1 MKKSNLLA
9 LFALIFSIVSFAAIM
24 LFDASQNNQIVSFL
38 LSKINLSNDDII
50 ENMYLIFGLSSVLT
64 AVVGFVCSLV
74 FSKTKKTITIGYIIT
89 LVVACLSSVGAVF
102 LNKLLYGLSN
112 VLSALIFH
120 LGVGLLATVVIVL
133 SLLLLKYFIILVFAK
148 NPFKNAKFMNIMTGL
163 MLVVFGGASLLL
175 YDYSLPVIEK
185 INYVKLITDG
195 LILKQHENITILA
208 YLYVGGVVS
217 LVFILF
223 AIANAII
230 KKNFISNI
238 FGAILLVGSLATVY
252 FALGSVESLQAA
264 VLVFSIYSVVN
275 MLLFVLIVYALR
287 GLVCLLFDGFDLKVA
302 TASENTSTQKEEL
315 PLEEEKEEV
324 QEKAQ
329 EVQEETQEEANEEE
343 ANEAPTQEEET
354 NEAPTQEE
362 ALVADEEPVQE
373 EAIEENVALE
383 PVQEEAIEENNPALE
398 EDEEEIIYVDEN
410 GNRVDENGNPLDENG
425 NPIVEEL
432 TEEEL
437 ALLDEIPESTEPK
450 TDEEQAEDLAG
461 LSIEEIERLAMLN
474 GVSDEEDIQNQ
485 DEEESEDDEEESED
499 DEEISEEEA
508 LEEEPEE
515 EKVLAKE
522 SSILIP
528 EVQLVDEDGK
538 VKKIKRKFNN
548 RMMFAPYETKEYYN
562 EIKNYLEM
570 YRAKGRNSSRCET
583 FRYKGLV
590 AKVALAG
597 KSIKVCLA
605 LDPEFVAQTPKYHF
619 KDVSDKKQYQEVPVM
634 IKVRSARGLKYFK
647 ELVDIMMAN
656 RLVKPKRGY
665 QPTNYLPSLIP
676 NGEAILGSLGM
687 STYYLQDSMNAKGIP
702 AELPDNLID
711 YLPAIEGEPL
721 EDEAVEAS
729 VYLDTLCN
737 HFNDGDEITIDVLK
751 QLHIV
756 TKGNVIKV
764 KARGTLDR
772 KLIIYA
778 EAFEPDAL
786 KMIMC
791 TNGTAIKIIR

>member
-1 MKKSNLLA
+1 MKKSNFLA

-329 EVQEETQEEANEEE
+329 EVQ
-343 ANEAPTQEEET
+343 
-354 NEAPTQEE
+354 
-362 ALVADEEPVQE
+362 
-373 EAIEENVALE
+373 
-383 PVQEEAIEENNPALE
+383 
-398 EDEEEIIYVDEN
+398 
-410 GNRVDENGNPLDENG
+410 
-425 NPIVEEL
+425 
-432 TEEEL
+432 
-437 ALLDEIPESTEPK
+437 
-450 TDEEQAEDLAG
+450 
-461 LSIEEIERLAMLN
+461 
-474 GVSDEEDIQNQ
+474 
-485 DEEESEDDEEESED
+485 
-499 DEEISEEEA
+499 
-508 LEEEPEE
+508 
-515 EKVLAKE
+515 
-522 SSILIP
+522 
-528 EVQLVDEDGK
+528 
-538 VKKIKRKFNN
+538 
-548 RMMFAPYETKEYYN
+548 
-562 EIKNYLEM
+562 
-570 YRAKGRNSSRCET
+570 
-583 FRYKGLV
+583 
-590 AKVALAG
+590 
-597 KSIKVCLA
+597 
-605 LDPEFVAQTPKYHF
+605 
-619 KDVSDKKQYQEVPVM
+619 
-634 IKVRSARGLKYFK
+634 
-647 ELVDIMMAN
+647 
-656 RLVKPKRGY
+656 
-665 QPTNYLPSLIP
+665 
-676 NGEAILGSLGM
+676 
-687 STYYLQDSMNAKGIP
+687 
-702 AELPDNLID
+702 
-711 YLPAIEGEPL
+711 
-721 EDEAVEAS
+721 
-729 VYLDTLCN
+729 
-737 HFNDGDEITIDVLK
+737 
-751 QLHIV
+751 
-756 TKGNVIKV
+756 
-764 KARGTLDR
+764 
-772 KLIIYA
+772 
-778 EAFEPDAL
+778 
-786 KMIMC
+786 
-791 TNGTAIKIIR
+791 

>member
-1 MKKSNLLA
+1 MKKSNFLA

-64 AVVGFVCSLV
+64 AIVGFVCSLV

-112 VLSALIFH
+112 VLSTLIFH

-133 SLLLLKYFIILVFAK
+133 SLLLLKYFIIIVFAK

-329 EVQEETQEEANEEE
+329 EVQEEAQETEEPVQEEAQETEE
-343 ANEAPTQEEET
+343 PV
-354 NEAPTQEE
+354 QEE

-373 EAIEENVALE
+373 KDTEENVALE
-383 PVQEEAIEENNPALE
+383 PVQEEAIEENKPALE

-450 TDEEQAEDLAG
+450 TDEEQAEELAG

-485 DEEESEDDEEESED
+485 DEEESEEDEEESED

-721 EDEAVEAS
+721 EEEAVEAS

>member
-1 MKKSNLLA
+1 M
-9 LFALIFSIVSFAAIM
+9 
-24 LFDASQNNQIVSFL
+24 
-38 LSKINLSNDDII
+38 
-50 ENMYLIFGLSSVLT
+50 
-64 AVVGFVCSLV
+64 
-74 FSKTKKTITIGYIIT
+74 
-89 LVVACLSSVGAVF
+89 
-102 LNKLLYGLSN
+102 
-112 VLSALIFH
+112 
-120 LGVGLLATVVIVL
+120 
-133 SLLLLKYFIILVFAK
+133 
-148 NPFKNAKFMNIMTGL
+148 
-163 MLVVFGGASLLL
+163 
-175 YDYSLPVIEK
+175 
-185 INYVKLITDG
+185 
-195 LILKQHENITILA
+195 
-208 YLYVGGVVS
+208 
-217 LVFILF
+217 
-223 AIANAII
+223 
-230 KKNFISNI
+230 
-238 FGAILLVGSLATVY
+238 
-252 FALGSVESLQAA
+252 
-264 VLVFSIYSVVN
+264 
-275 MLLFVLIVYALR
+275 
-287 GLVCLLFDGFDLKVA
+287 
-302 TASENTSTQKEEL
+302 
-315 PLEEEKEEV
+315 
-324 QEKAQ
+324 
-329 EVQEETQEEANEEE
+329 
-343 ANEAPTQEEET
+343 
-354 NEAPTQEE
+354 
-362 ALVADEEPVQE
+362 ADEEPVQE

-383 PVQEEAIEENNPALE
+383 PAQEEAIEENNPALE

-450 TDEEQAEDLAG
+450 TDEEQAEELAG

-647 ELVDIMMAN
+647 E
-656 RLVKPKRGY
+656 
-665 QPTNYLPSLIP
+665 
-676 NGEAILGSLGM
+676 
-687 STYYLQDSMNAKGIP
+687 
-702 AELPDNLID
+702 
-711 YLPAIEGEPL
+711 
-721 EDEAVEAS
+721 
-729 VYLDTLCN
+729 
-737 HFNDGDEITIDVLK
+737 
-751 QLHIV
+751 
-756 TKGNVIKV
+756 
-764 KARGTLDR
+764 
-772 KLIIYA
+772 
-778 EAFEPDAL
+778 
-786 KMIMC
+786 
-791 TNGTAIKIIR
+791 